1 MPPRRVQQST
11 VEEVEELVTVE
22 ACQAQELQGQVDAAT
37 QRAIDSRV
45 DNQPPTTKST
55 YRKPQT
61 MWKVSSPLALQPL
74 GLSQILYSG

>member
-11 VEEVEELVTVE
+11 VEELVTVE

-55 YRKPQT
+55 YRKPQA
-61 MWKVSSPLALQPL
+61 MWKVSPLALQPL

>member
-11 VEEVEELVTVE
+11 VEELVTVE

-37 QRAIDSRV
+37 QRSRV

-55 YRKPQT
+55 YKKPQT
-61 MWKVSSPLALQPL
+61 MWKVSPLALP
-74 GLSQILYSG
+74 